1 MRFFVSVSYNGERY
15 SGWQRQSN
23 AVTVQEI
30 LEDAMS
36 KAMGCQIA
44 LTGAGRTD
52 AGVSAAGYIAH
63 FDYPYSL
70 KEPASLLYKINAI
83 LPTDIVANFFA
94 AAAPEAHA
102 RFDAT
107 SRSYRYKVHTCKD
120 PFAWHSHYCKFHLD
134 MAEMNRAAEML
145 LGRRDFSSFEK
156 TGADNKTSICNV
168 MHAQWTAVDSDH
180 LVFDITADR
189 FLRNMVRAIVGTL
202 LDVGRG
208 KIFADDIAGLL
219 AACDRSAAGM
229 SVPGEPLM
237 LCNITYPYEIL
248 PLTADLT

>member
-15 SGWQRQSN
+15 SGWQKQPN
-23 AVTVQEI
+23 ATAVQEV
-30 LEDAMS
+30 LEDAMT
-36 KAMGCQIA
+36 KAMGCPIA

-52 AGVSAAGYIAH
+52 AGVSAAGYLAH
-63 FDYPYSL
+63 FDYPSQL
-70 KEPASLLYKINAI
+70 KEPAHILYKINAI
-83 LPTDIVANFFA
+83 LPSDIVANFLA
-94 AAAPEAHA
+94 EAAPEAHA

-120 PFAWHSHYCKFHLD
+120 PFAWHSYYCKFDLD
-134 MAEMNRAAEML
+134 VDAMNRAAQML

-156 TGADNKTSICNV
+156 VGADNKTSICNV
-168 MHAQWTAVDSDH
+168 THAQWTAIDASH
-180 LVFDITADR
+180 LQFDITADR

-208 KIFADDIAGLL
+208 RMAPEDIPGLL
-219 AACDRSAAGM
+219 EKGDRSAAGQ

-237 LCNITYPYEIL
+237 LREITYPYPLL
-248 PLTADLT
+248 PL

>member
-15 SGWQRQSN
+15 SGWQRQLN
-23 AVTVQEI
+23 ATTVQEI

-36 KAMGCQIA
+36 KALGHPTA

-52 AGVSAAGYIAH
+52 AGVSASGYFAH
-63 FDYPYSL
+63 FDHPEEI
-70 KEPASLLYKINAI
+70 KEPAHLLYKINAI
-83 LPTDIVANFFA
+83 LPSDIVANFIA
-94 AAAPEAHA
+94 GVAPEAHA

-107 SRSYRYKVHTCKD
+107 SRSYRYKVHTCRD
-120 PFAWHSHYCKFHLD
+120 PFAWHSFYYKFNLD
-134 MAEMNRAAEML
+134 LDAMNRAAAL
-145 LGRRDFSSFEK
+145 LTGQRDFSSFEK

-168 MHAQWTAVDSDH
+168 THAQWTAIDATH
-180 LVFDITADR
+180 LQFDITADR

-208 KIFADDIAGLL
+208 KLPPEDIPALL
-219 AACDRSAAGM
+219 EKGDRSAAGQ

-237 LCNITYPYEIL
+237 LREVTYPYPLL
-248 PLTADLT
+248 PL

>member
-15 SGWQRQSN
+15 SGWQRQPN
-23 AVTVQEI
+23 ATAVQEI

-36 KAMGCQIA
+36 KAFGCQIA

-52 AGVSAAGYIAH
+52 AGVSASGHIAH
-63 FDYPYSL
+63 FDYPGSI
-70 KEPASLLYKINAI
+70 KEPAHLLYKINAI
-83 LPTDIVANFFA
+83 LPTDIVVNFVA
-94 AAAPEAHA
+94 ETSPEAHA

-107 SRSYRYKVHTCKD
+107 SRSYRYKVHTQKD
-120 PFAWHSHYCKFHLD
+120 PFAWHSFYCKFDLD
-134 MAEMNRAAEML
+134 VEAMNRAAALL

-156 TGADNKTSICNV
+156 VGADNKTSICNV
-168 MHAQWTAVDSDH
+168 THAGWTRIDDTH
-180 LVFDITADR
+180 LQFDITADR

-208 KIFADDIAGLL
+208 KLAPEDIPALL
-219 AACDRSAAGM
+219 EKGDRSAAGQ

-237 LCNITYPYEIL
+237 LREITYPYPIL
-248 PLTADLT
+248 PLRPF

>member
-23 AVTVQEI
+23 AVAIQEI

-36 KAMGCQIA
+36 KALGTQIE

-52 AGVSAAGYIAH
+52 AGVSASGYIAH
-63 FDYPYSL
+63 FDCDNDL
-70 KEPASLLYKINAI
+70 KEPAQLLYKINAI
-83 LPTDIVANFFA
+83 LPSDIVAHFIA
-94 AAAPEAHA
+94 RVAPEAHA

-107 SRSYRYKVHTCKD
+107 SRSYCYKVHTEKD
-120 PFAWHSHYCKFHLD
+120 PFAWHSYYWRFPFD
-134 MAEMNRAAEML
+134 MEAMNRAAAVL
-145 LGRRDFSSFEK
+145 LGTHDFSSFEK
-156 TGADNKTSICNV
+156 VGTDNKTSICTV
-168 MHAQWTAVDSDH
+168 TRAEWTAEDESH
-180 LVFDITADR
+180 FRFDITADR

-219 AACDRSAAGM
+219 EKKDRSAAGQ
-229 SVPGEPLM
+229 SVPGEPLS
-237 LCNITYPYEIL
+237 LCGITYPYEIL
-248 PLTADLT
+248 KIN

>member
-23 AVTVQEI
+23 ATAVQEV

-52 AGVSAAGYIAH
+52 AGVSASGYLAH
-63 FDYPYSL
+63 FDYAGEI
-70 KEPASLLYKINAI
+70 KEPAHLLYKINAI
-83 LPTDIVANFFA
+83 LPNDIVANYLA
-94 AAAPEAHA
+94 KAAPEAHA

-107 SRSYRYKVHTCKD
+107 SRSYSYKVHTCKD
-120 PFAWHSHYCKFHLD
+120 PFAWHSFYCKFDLD
-134 MAEMNRAAEML
+134 VEAMNRAAAML
-145 LGRRDFSSFEK
+145 LGRRDFSTFEK
-156 TGADNKTSICNV
+156 VGSDNKTSICNV
-168 MHAQWTAVDSDH
+168 THAQWSAVDAHH
-180 LVFDITADR
+180 LQFDITADR

-202 LDVGRG
+202 IDVGRG
-208 KIFADDIAGLL
+208 RIAPEEIPALL
-219 AACDRSAAGM
+219 DKGDRCAAGQ

-237 LCNITYPYEIL
+237 LCGITYPYPLL
-248 PLTADLT
+248 PL